1 MNLKTRYTTNE
12 LKLFE
17 NATGII
23 IEDREYTN
31 EEMDKFGHKITEYI
45 MSRSC
50 KNEEINQLMSQYDS
64 ILDTLIKEK

>member
-31 EEMDKFGHKITEYI
+31 EEMDK
-45 MSRSC
+45 
-50 KNEEINQLMSQYDS
+50 
-64 ILDTLIKEK
+64 

>member
-1 MNLKTRYTTNE
+1 MTLKTRYTTNE

-17 NATGII
+17 NATGVV

-31 EEMDKFGHKITEYI
+31 EEMNRFGHKITEYI

-50 KNEEINQLMSQYDS
+50 KNEEINQLMSQYD
-64 ILDTLIKEK
+64 IGR